1 MNSPDRQTAPTSQQ
15 ITGFSLREGKKTL
28 VHGVPVYFVHDS
40 QNDVLKLDFYYSCGV
55 KHQPTTGIAS
65 AAIQLMPEG
74 TRTHS
79 SEELATLLDN
89 QGAYLNTQS
98 NRDEGSVTLYCLPK
112 FLPECIGVLR
122 ELLEEANYPD
132 NEIDIY
138 KENTIQQLL
147 VNEQKTSYLARK
159 AFNASV
165 FGAQNYYGSS
175 VNQQDIQNISRETM
189 VGFYGKVLN
198 KRPNYIVVAGNVSES
213 VMTGIGKIIEGLG
226 PTESITVAKSTKHE
240 FAPER
245 VWVEKPDAVQCSVRM
260 GKPLFNRKHP
270 DYRELTIANMIL
282 GGYFGSR
289 LMKNIREEKGL
300 TYGVYSSVDSYFDAG
315 CFYIGA
321 EVNATLVDQVID
333 ETRSEL
339 MALIENPISASELQ
353 TIRNYYLGS
362 FVRGFDGVFSLASY
376 YKTLIDYNLTYE
388 YYYGYLN
395 VINTIRPERIMELAH
410 LYLHPDSMCTIIAG
424 KKHS

>member
-1 MNSPDRQTAPTSQQ
+1 VNLPDRKRAPAAEQ
-15 ITGFSLREGKKTL
+15 ITGFTLREGQKTL
-28 VHGVPVYFVHDS
+28 INDVPVYFVHDA
-40 QNDVLKLDFYYSCGV
+40 QNDVLKLDFYYPCGV
-55 KHQPTTGIAS
+55 KHQPANGIAT

-74 TRTHS
+74 TQKHS
-79 SEELATLLDN
+79 SEEIAILLDN

-98 NRDEGSVTLYCLPK
+98 NRDEGSITLYCLPK
-112 FLPECIGVLR
+112 FLPECTGILR

-159 AFNASV
+159 AFNASI
-165 FGAQNYYGSS
+165 FGSQNYYGSA
-175 VNQQDIQNISRETM
+175 VNQQDIQNISRETVM
-189 VGFYGKVLN
+189 GFYRRVLN
-198 KRPNYIVVAGNVSES
+198 KKPSYVVVAGNITDS
-213 VMTGIGKIIEGLG
+213 VMLGIGKIIDGL
-226 PTESITVAKSTKHE
+226 TDADHVASAIISAHT
-240 FAPER
+240 FVPDR
-245 VWVEKPDAVQCSVRM
+245 VWVEKSDAVQCSVRM

-270 DYRELTIANMIL
+270 DYRELTIVNMIL

-300 TYGVYSSVDSYFDAG
+300 TYGIYSSVDSYIDAG

-321 EVNATLVDQVID
+321 EVNASLVNQVID
-333 ETRSEL
+333 ETRAEL
-339 MALIENPISASELQ
+339 MALIKSPISTSELQ
-353 TIRNYYLGS
+353 TVRNYYLGS
-362 FVRGFDGVFSLASY
+362 FVRGFDGVFSLANY
-376 YKTLIDYNLTYE
+376 YKTLIDYELTYE

-395 VINTIRPERIMELAH
+395 VINTISPERIMELTQ

-424 KKHS
+424 KKHT